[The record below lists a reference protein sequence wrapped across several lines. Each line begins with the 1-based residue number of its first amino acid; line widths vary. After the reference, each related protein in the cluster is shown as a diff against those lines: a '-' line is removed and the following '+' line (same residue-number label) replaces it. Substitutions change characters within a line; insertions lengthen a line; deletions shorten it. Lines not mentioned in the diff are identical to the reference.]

1 MFGVRGVVGW
11 VLGEPIRERLHAMER
26 QELIGLLAI
35 AVLVVAGAGFW
46 YARSL
51 PGRVSVQLAGDP
63 GSRGSAIGASPSPS
77 PASIFVYVTGW
88 VRNPG
93 VYEFHQGERVIDALR
108 VAGGAKRGADLTSVN
123 LAAFLTDAQQV
134 TIVKKGAAQPGGAA
148 GLGGAGPGGS
158 GGPVNINTATLEELE
173 TLPGIGP
180 ALGQRIIDFRTAHGP
195 FRSVDD
201 LLNVSGIGEKRLADL
216 RPGITV

>member
-1 MFGVRGVVGW
+1 

-63 GSRGSAIGASPSPS
+63 GSRGSATGASPSAS
-77 PASIFVYVTGW
+77 PVAIFVYVTGW
-88 VRNPG
+88 VRHPG
-93 VYEFHQGERVIDALR
+93 VYEFHKGDRVIDALR
-108 VAGGAKRGADLTSVN
+108 VAGGARRGADLTSVN

-134 TIVKKGAAQPGGAA
+134 TIIKRGAPQTGGSA
-148 GLGGAGPGGS
+148 GAGVPGPGGS
-158 GGPVNINTATLEELE
+158 GGPININTATLEELE

-180 ALGQRIIDFRTAHGP
+180 AIGQRIVDYRTAHGP
-195 FRSVDD
+195 FRSIDD

-216 RPGITV
+216 RPNITV

>member
-1 MFGVRGVVGW
+1 

-63 GSRGSAIGASPSPS
+63 GGRGSATGASPSPS
-77 PASIFVYVTGW
+77 PAVIFVYVTGL
-88 VRNPG
+88 VRHPG
-93 VYEFHQGERVIDALR
+93 VYEFHQGDRVIDALR
-108 VAGGAKRGADLTSVN
+108 VAGGARPGADLTTVN

-134 TIVKKGAAQPGGAA
+134 TILKKGAAPAGGVA

-180 ALGQRIIDFRTAHGP
+180 ALGQRIIDYRTAHGP

-201 LLNVSGIGEKRLADL
+201 LMNVSGIGEKRLADL
-216 RPGITV
+216 RPSITV

>member
-1 MFGVRGVVGW
+1 
-11 VLGEPIRERLHAMER
+11 MER

-63 GSRGSAIGASPSPS
+63 GSRGSATAASPSLS
-77 PASIFVYVTGW
+77 PAAIFVYVTGW
-88 VRNPG
+88 VRHPG
-93 VYEFHQGERVIDALR
+93 VYEFHKGDRVIDALR
-108 VAGGAKRGADLTSVN
+108 VAGGARRGADLTSVN
-123 LAAFLTDAQQV
+123 LAAFLADAQQV
-134 TIVKKGAAQPGGAA
+134 TIVKKGAAPPGVSA
-148 GLGGAGPGGS
+148 GTGGTGPGGT

-180 ALGQRIIDFRTAHGP
+180 AIGQRIVDYRTAHGP
-195 FRSVDD
+195 FRSIDD

-216 RPGITV
+216 RPNITV

>member
-1 MFGVRGVVGW
+1 M
-11 VLGEPIRERLHAMER
+11 LGEPIRERLHAMER